1 MERQATKPA
10 RFVARIVMVL
20 VPTSRG
26 IAEIAQL
33 LVPVAVPDVPVELA
47 HVTVATPAMSRAVP
61 VTDIEE
67 AAVERVVKDGE
78 TMAMLGGAVSFPMP
92 AEYETC
98 RVRDAVAPFCA

>member
-1 MERQATKPA
+1 
-10 RFVARIVMVL
+10 MVL
-20 VPTSRG
+20 VPISRG
-26 IAEIAQL
+26 IVEIAQL

-67 AAVERVVKDGE
+67 AAVESVVKEGE
-78 TMAMLGGAVSFPMP
+78 TMAMLGGAVLVPMP

-98 RVRDAVAPFCA
+98 RLRDEVTQFCA